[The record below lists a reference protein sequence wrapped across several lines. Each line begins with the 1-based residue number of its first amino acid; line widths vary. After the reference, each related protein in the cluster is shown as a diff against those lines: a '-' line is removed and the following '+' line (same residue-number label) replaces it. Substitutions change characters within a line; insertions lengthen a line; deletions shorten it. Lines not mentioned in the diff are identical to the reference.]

1 MSKLVRNA
9 ESLCQRLFNDMA
21 RFTRDDGVAYDRG
34 KSKLQGIRVTTENPF
49 AIFKTTTAMERD
61 NEGTYENECKPDL

>member
-1 MSKLVRNA
+1 
-9 ESLCQRLFNDMA
+9 MA

-49 AIFKTTTAMERD
+49 AIFKTTTDMERD
-61 NEGTYENECKPDL
+61 SDDTYVNECKSDF

>member
-1 MSKLVRNA
+1 
-9 ESLCQRLFNDMA
+9 MA